1 MNNQK
6 YWEDRA
12 AWEMYETMS
21 KAERTADNISAIYM
35 KSSRWLQLE
44 MEGIFEKYKTKH
56 GLSDQEAERLLS
68 KLHDKTSIQEMLQ
81 ELKNGSSEKTK
92 RELLEELEAPAY
104 QARISR
110 LMELQN
116 QIDWVMKTVYQQEKM
131 QSTAFYENLA
141 KDAYYRTVF
150 DTQKRTGLAFSFAHV
165 SNKQIDQVLSMNWS
179 GKHYSERIWG
189 NTGDLARTLKEK
201 MVVSLITGRTE
212 RETAEL
218 IEKQFSSGSMQA
230 RRLVRTES
238 AFISGEFTAK
248 AYDECNLEKYRFLAT
263 LDLRTSKICRE
274 MDGRVFLISER
285 KVGTNYPPMHPWCR
299 SATIS
304 IIDEETL
311 ARLERRAYNPKTG
324 RTELVPATMTYG
336 EWYQKYVE
344 NNTEEK
350 SSKGGE

>member
-1 MNNQK
+1 MDNQK
-6 YWEDRA
+6 YWENRA
-12 AWEMYETMS
+12 AWEMYETME
-21 KAERTADNISAIYM
+21 KAERAADNISAIYM
-35 KSSRWLQLE
+35 KSYRWLQLE

-56 GLSDQEAERLLS
+56 GLSDQEAEMLLS
-68 KLHDKTSIQEMLQ
+68 KLNDKTSIQETLQ
-81 ELKNGSSEKTK
+81 KLKNGSGEKTE
-92 RELLEELEAPAY
+92 RELLAELEAPAY

-150 DTQKRTGLAFSFAHV
+150 DTQKRTGLAFSFARV

-179 GKHYSERIWG
+179 GKHYSERIWK
-189 NTGDLARTLKEK
+189 NIGDLAQDLKEEI
-201 MVVSLITGRTE
+201 VVSLITGRTE

-238 AFISGEFTAK
+238 AFISGELTAK
-248 AYDECNLEKYRFLAT
+248 AYEECNLEKYRFLAT

-274 MDGRVFLISER
+274 LDGKVFLISER

-299 SATIS
+299 STTIS
-304 IIDEETL
+304 IIDEETM
-311 ARLERRAYNPKTG
+311 ARLERMAYNPKTG